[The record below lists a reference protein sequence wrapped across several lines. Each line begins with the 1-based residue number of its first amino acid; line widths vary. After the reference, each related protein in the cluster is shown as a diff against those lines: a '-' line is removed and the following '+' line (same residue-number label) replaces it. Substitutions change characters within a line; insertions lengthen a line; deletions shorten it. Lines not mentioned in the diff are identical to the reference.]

1 MNELYR
7 NMLEAYDLTTAQ
19 DVRNATFEVNQ
30 QIILS
35 GLAQG
40 GFFDVAAFYGGT
52 CLRVFHGL
60 QRFSEDMDFSLLVK
74 DERFD
79 FTRYFQPIMDE
90 FALVGRRVEIKKK
103 EKKKIYTENKIGRYV
118 QFLIEREDFLELVAS
133 WLLSI
138 EDERMQL
145 LRQFIFEVEL
155 SETEELKNVLYQYG
169 SYLTEK
175 NYLERKFFE
184 YMA

>member
-1 MNELYR
+1 MI
-7 NMLEAYDLTTAQ
+7 
-19 DVRNATFEVNQ
+19 
-30 QIILS
+30 QI
-35 GLAQG
+35 
-40 GFFDVAAFYGGT
+40 
-52 CLRVFHGL
+52 RVGK
-60 QRFSEDMDFSLLVK
+60 Q
-74 DERFD
+74 
-79 FTRYFQPIMDE
+79 
-90 FALVGRRVEIKKK
+90 KKK

-145 LRQFIFEVEL
+145 FIFEVEL

-184 YMA
+184 YMAELVRKMEQNRRAAALPAAIE